1 MNVRMSLLGRGLCV
15 TGLCLG
21 LSAGAVDVTINVT
34 TTADEDGT
42 NSARCSLR
50 EAITAVNL
58 SEAYGGCPA
67 GDRVYDNLIQLEAGV
82 YALNDEVEIK
92 NDVVIAGADTIRAD
106 EVNPLTGV
114 KPNRVRPDNVTTGT
128 FIQGASGQRIFL
140 ADAQLTLR
148 DVKLQRP
155 SSDVPVAGNGGLIY
169 SSNSLSLF
177 NVILEGG
184 RVSGTSNAAGNGGA
198 IFLARDNS
206 GLTMADVTLR
216 NNSASNKGGAVAMS
230 CRIDLVSFATHNITI
245 ERSLFRANQSALG
258 AGAIELCG
266 SSTAAISHSTF
277 SENMT
282 PTATAGAITF
292 DQQALISVGRLSLGH
307 ITAAEQTGHVLSLYG
322 LDTVLLN
329 SSFLGFPADGASAC
343 YPASTTVTGSDV
355 VGDLNVF
362 SDDSCNRLVR
372 ASGGQNPVLPGTA
385 TRATVFE
392 SGLGTFGLVDY
403 YLPRFAMAPE
413 VDYLIDRGPE
423 LTVCKSVDQRSTVR
437 KSGLRCDV
445 GAIERLQLSA
455 EDDEADSLV
464 LTDRLAVV
472 DILAND
478 SFAETVD
485 GPTGF
490 PDNTAEDVDP
500 AVLVTSQVG
509 GTCTWRYKNDADYPN
524 MLVVATAAG
533 ALTEKDDP
541 VVCTYVLI
549 EKGTGIQSAPATVEA
564 HIGNQ
569 NPLARDDRFIR
580 PEGAESLTFNPLTND
595 DDDGDGIYGREGADM
610 DNPPAWEEFYP
621 IEILSAPTMGVVV
634 GTGPSPS
641 GLCPGSGSDPKTCL
655 SPPLKYIA
663 KNNLSPFAD
672 TFTYRV
678 YDADGGRSNSATVT
692 VATDVPEPG
701 TGGGSVD
708 LAGLLL
714 LGLIGLRRRFKL

>member
-1 MNVRMSLLGRGLCV
+1 MNVKMSLLGRGLCV
-15 TGLCLG
+15 AVLCLG

-42 NSARCSLR
+42 NASACSLR

-58 SEAYGGCPA
+58 SQAYGGCPA
-67 GDRVYDNLIQLEAGV
+67 GDRVYDNLIQLKAGV
-82 YALNDEVEIK
+82 YTLNDKVEIK
-92 NDVVIAGADTIRAD
+92 NDVIIAGADTFRPDDI
-106 EVNPLTGV
+106 NPLAGF
-114 KPNRVRPDNVTTGT
+114 KPNRVRPDAAATGT

-148 DVKLQRP
+148 DLKLQRP
-155 SSDVPVAGNGGLIY
+155 VPDAPVAGNGGLIY

-184 RVSGTSNAAGNGGA
+184 RVSGTSTAAGNGGA

-206 GLTMADVTLR
+206 GLTMSDVTLR
-216 NNSASNKGGAVAMS
+216 NNAASNKGGAVAMS

-245 ERSLFRANQSALG
+245 ERSLFRANQSTLG

-277 SENMT
+277 SGNVT

-329 SSFLGFPADGASAC
+329 SSFLGFQLDGASTC
-343 YPASTTVTGSDV
+343 YPASTIVTGSEV

-362 SDDSCNRLVR
+362 SDGSCNRLVR

-413 VDYLIDRGPE
+413 VDYLIDRGPDF
-423 LTVCKSVDQRSTVR
+423 TVCTSLDQRGTIR
-437 KSGLRCDV
+437 KSGQRCDV

-455 EDDEADSLV
+455 QNDEADSRV

-478 SFAETVD
+478 SFAETAA
-485 GPTGF
+485 GPVGF
-490 PDNTAEDVDP
+490 PDNTAVDAAP
-500 AVLVTSQVG
+500 AVRVTSQVG

-524 MLVVATAAG
+524 LLVVSTGG
-533 ALTEKDDP
+533 ALTEKNAP

-564 HIGNQ
+564 HIKNQ

-580 PEGAESLTFNPLTND
+580 PEGVESITFNPLTND
-595 DDDGDGIYGREGADM
+595 DDDGDGIYGRQGADM
-610 DNPPAWEEFYP
+610 KNPPAWEAFYP
-621 IEILSAPTMGVVV
+621 IEIQSAPTMGVVV

-641 GLCPGSGSDPKTCL
+641 GLCPGSGSDPRTCL

-663 KNNLSPFAD
+663 RNNLSPFAD

-678 YDADGGRSNSATVT
+678 YDADGGKSNSATVT
-692 VATDVPEPG
+692 VATNVPEPG